1 MQRHADIEAA
11 KVSVLVTDGT
21 VTLSG
26 QVESMAEMERIEEA
40 AWKAPGVSKVI
51 DNLQVTL

>member
-1 MQRHADIEAA
+1 LQRHADIEAA

-40 AWKAPGVSKVI
+40 AWKAPGVTKVI